1 MKNLIR
7 WPTVCMR
14 CGSLEHMTEDC
25 PIPTLGM
32 SQQERDHAIETRR
45 GKQQILAL
53 IVFLAVAH
61 VVISL
66 WLGVEA

>member
-14 CGSLEHMTEDC
+14 CGSLAHRTEDC
-25 PIPTLGM
+25 PMPALGM

-45 GKQQILAL
+45 GAHQILAL
-53 IVFLAVAH
+53 IAFLALAH
-61 VVISL
+61 IGIAL
-66 WLGVEA
+66 WLGVEP